1 MKQLVIIIGTAL
13 LGCMIFEMMAGDG
26 PDSLRTVSLIAMN
39 EALDHA
45 YG

>member
-26 PDSLRTVSLIAMN
+26 ADSLKTVSLTAM
-39 EALDHA
+39 EAALDRA